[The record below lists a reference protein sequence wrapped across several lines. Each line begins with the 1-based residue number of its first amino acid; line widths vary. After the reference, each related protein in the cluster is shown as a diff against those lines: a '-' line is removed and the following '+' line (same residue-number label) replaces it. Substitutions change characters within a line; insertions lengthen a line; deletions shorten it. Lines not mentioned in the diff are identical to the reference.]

1 MRRTVTTKVWAL
13 STIGAATLGLALT
26 ACSGDGTEADAGTGG
41 TASGGTTAGTGG
53 TSTATGGVSST
64 GGGPGASGGAP
75 SSGGAGSGGE
85 AGGGNDCQTIVELAA
100 SDPNLSTLVA
110 AVQKAGLVEA
120 LGGEDLTV
128 FAPTDAAFGALLDAL
143 GLESLD
149 DLTVEQLT
157 PILLYHVVPAVV
169 MADAAI
175 DLAGDEGVAETL
187 GGTITLSIE
196 ETSLVLDGDEAAA
209 TVTAT
214 DVEACNGVVHVIDG
228 VLLPSILDIVA
239 TQASFSGL
247 LGLVQASSDPAG
259 LSAVLDGPASDV
271 VVSLDPG
278 AFTLFAP
285 TNAAIDELDAAP
297 PAETL
302 TEVLQYHVY
311 AADEAVLAADAL
323 GLDAAEIEMLNGENL
338 TVDGGTGVTL
348 TDGQGNDSSVVVT
361 DIFASNGVIHRIDG
375 VLLP

>member
-1 MRRTVTTKVWAL
+1 M
-13 STIGAATLGLALT
+13 IGAATVSLALA
-26 ACSGDGTEADAGTGG
+26 ACSGDGTEADAGAGG
-41 TASGGTTAGTGG
+41 TASGGAA
-53 TSTATGGVSST
+53 TATGGNGNPATGGVPST
-64 GGGPGASGGAP
+64 GGAPASTGGAS

-100 SDPNLSTLVA
+100 GDPNLSTLVA
-110 AVQKAGLVEA
+110 AVQKADLVEA
-120 LGGEDLTV
+120 LGGDDLTV
-128 FAPTDAAFGALLDAL
+128 FAPTDEAFGALLDAL

-149 DLTVEQLT
+149 DLSAEQLT

-169 MADAAI
+169 DAEAAI
-175 DLAGDEGVAETL
+175 EVAGEEGTANTL
-187 GGTITLSIE
+187 GGTLTLSLE
-196 ETSLVLDGDEAAA
+196 DDSLVLDSDEASA
-209 TVTAT
+209 TVTT
-214 DVEACNGVVHVIDG
+214 PDVVACNGVVHVIDA

-259 LSAVLDGPASDV
+259 LSAVLDGPATDV
-271 VVSLDPG
+271 VPSLDPG

-285 TNAAIDELDAAP
+285 TNEAIEGLDAAP

-302 TEVLQYHVY
+302 TAVLQYHVY
-311 AADEAVLAADAL
+311 ASDEAVLAATAL
-323 GLDAAEIEMLNGENL
+323 GLDAAEIEMVSGDTL

-348 TDGQGNDSSVVVT
+348 TDGQGNESTVVVT
-361 DIFASNGVIHRIDG
+361 DIFASNGAIHRIDG